1 MNPKGSHKGGA
12 PRKYGFGLRSKM
24 RELVKVGLSPYRVAM
39 LIGCS
44 HATVRREIGTMK
56 P

>member
-1 MNPKGSHKGGA
+1 MNPKGSHAGGA
-12 PRKYGFGLRSKM
+12 PRKYDRDDRTKM
-24 RELVKVGLSPYRVAM
+24 RELIKLGLSPYRVAVVV
-39 LIGCS
+39 GCS